1 MVQYTEIAMRRRSKQ
16 RFAWTLASLLCV
28 AALGPWLAGRPAS
41 AEVIE
46 EIIAQVNDKIIV
58 LSEYQRSLTSLKEDL
73 SQGGLAGLEL
83 EGRLREQSKDALR
96 DLIDTQ
102 LLVQKA
108 AELGISADTDL
119 IKRLDEIRSNMNLP
133 SMEALEEAANRQGMN
148 YEDFKE
154 NLRENILTQQV
165 IQREVGSRVTV
176 PPEEVQKYYD
186 EHQSEMERKEGVSIQ
201 QILIST
207 EGKSG
212 EELPALRQKAEEV
225 LVKAKAGQDFAALA
239 RQYSDAP
246 NASGGGQAGFFEKG
260 SMAPELEAAVEA
272 LQPNQVSDL
281 IETRYGFMILKLLSR
296 SQAGVPPLAEVENR
310 IYEQIYLQRV
320 QPALREY
327 LTRLRQEA
335 FISIKPGYVDTG
347 AAPDQVSNRQP

>member
-1 MVQYTEIAMRRRSKQ
+1 MVQYTDIAMRNRSKQ
-16 RFAWTLASLLCV
+16 RCAWTLLSLLC
-28 AALGPWLAGRPAS
+28 AATLGPWWAGRPAS

-58 LSEYQRSLTSLKEDL
+58 LSEYQRSLASLREEL
-73 SQGGLAGLEL
+73 SQGGLTGLEL
-83 EGRLREQSKDALR
+83 EGRFRDQSKDTLR

-108 AELGISADTDL
+108 SEFGVSADTDL
-119 IKRLDEIRSNMNLP
+119 IKRLDEIRRNMNLP

-176 PPEEVQKYYD
+176 SPEEIREYY
-186 EHQSEMERKEGVSIQ
+186 EQHKSEMERKEGVTIQ
-201 QILIST
+201 QIFIST
-207 EGKSG
+207 EDKSG
-212 EELPALRQKAEEV
+212 DELPALRQKAEEV
-225 LVKAKAGQDFAALA
+225 LAKAKEGQDFAELA

-246 NASGGGQAGFFEKG
+246 SASGGGQAGFFEKG
-260 SMAPELEAAVEA
+260 SMAPELEAAVDA
-272 LQPNQVSDL
+272 LQPNQASDL

-296 SQAGVPPLAEVENR
+296 SQAGVPPLSEVENR
-310 IYEQIYLQRV
+310 IYEQVYLQKV

-327 LTRLRQEA
+327 LTRRRQEA

-347 AAPDQVSNRQP
+347 AAPDQVSSRQP

>member
-1 MVQYTEIAMRRRSKQ
+1 
-16 RFAWTLASLLCV
+16 LLCAV
-28 AALGPWLAGRPAS
+28 ILGPWWAGRPVS
-41 AEVIE
+41 AEVVE

-58 LSEYQRSLTSLKEDL
+58 LSEYERSLASLREEL
-73 SQGGLAGLEL
+73 SQGGLQGLEL
-83 EGRLREQSKDALR
+83 EGRFREQSKDTLR

-108 AELGISADTDL
+108 GEFGMSADADL
-119 IKRLDEIRSNMNLP
+119 IRRLDEIRRNMNLP

-176 PPEEVQKYYD
+176 SPAEIQAYYD
-186 EHQSEMERKEGVSIQ
+186 EHKAEMERKEGVSIQ
-201 QILIST
+201 QIFVST
-207 EGKSG
+207 ENKS
-212 EELPALRQKAEEV
+212 EEEQPALRQKAEDV
-225 LVKAKAGQDFAALA
+225 LAKAKAGQDFAELA

-246 NASGGGQAGFFEKG
+246 NASAGGQAGFFEKG

-281 IETRYGFMILKLLSR
+281 IEMRYGFMILKLLSR
-296 SQAGVPPLAEVENR
+296 SQAGVPPLPDVENR
-310 IYEQIYLQRV
+310 IYEQIYLQKV

-327 LTRLRQEA
+327 LTRLRQET
-335 FISIKPGYVDTG
+335 FVSTKPGYVDTG
-347 AAPDQVSNRQP
+347 TAPDQLSNRQP